1 MTTTIITTTST
12 TTPAKKQQKQ
22 TKPNEEQK
30 GIPKKINSFGNYID
44 SLTFVP
50 KPLKKMIIKPGSE
63 EQKKKKQVTQKAEK
77 AIDKLTEKDIQQTE
91 KAVKTLLEKT
101 SMWKHPLNYYSLS
114 RTDSQL
120 KKLEKVPKE
129 KRVSLLP
136 SFSEETIG
144 KLNQA
149 ITKKQKQEKKK

>member
-1 MTTTIITTTST
+1 MTTTIIATTST
-12 TTPAKKQQKQ
+12 TTPVKKQQ

-63 EQKKKKQVTQKAEK
+63 EQKTKKQVTRKAEK
-77 AIDKLTEKDIQQTE
+77 AIDKLTDKDIQQTE